1 MDKAL
6 DELAAK
12 MKAIRERQEAD
23 NAADPSQDHVEA
35 DGVLWDLLT
44 VLGQASGYDVT
55 DILEDY
61 DALMKWYA

>member
-1 MDKAL
+1 
-6 DELAAK
+6 
-12 MKAIRERQEAD
+12 
-23 NAADPSQDHVEA
+23 VEA